1 MTLATAPLV
10 VMLVGVVAYAVLGG
24 ADFGA
29 GFWQMIPGR
38 DEQRRAVRSHA
49 RHAITPVWEANH
61 VWLIFV
67 LVICWTCYPGVY
79 GSIASTLA
87 LPLAIAGL
95 GIVLRAIGYVVR
107 GQARGGRIERP
118 VEILFGVA
126 SVIVPFALGAVVG
139 AIASGRVPPG
149 NARGDLVTSWVNPTS
164 VAVGVLA
171 VVSAAYL
178 AAVWL
183 AADAR
188 RQGDAE
194 VESAF
199 RALAIGTAAVAGVV
213 ALAGLITVD
222 YDDERLWHNL
232 VRWPAVAAVA
242 LSAAAGLVA
251 IGCLATRR
259 LESARIVSTAAV
271 AAVIAGWGLAQRP
284 EMLPGVTV
292 TEAAAGRE
300 TLIAVLAGLA
310 VGALILVPSLF
321 VLFRMVLRGRFDP
334 AAALQPAALPAYSPV
349 LEPGRLVFLCAV
361 GAVAG
366 GLMLFFFSS
375 GWTIAIGVSLML
387 VFGALGFGVAARS
400 LVAAEG

>member
-1 MTLATAPLV
+1 VTLATAPLV

-29 GFWQMIPGR
+29 GFWQMIPGD
-38 DEQRRAVRSHA
+38 DEQRRAVRGHA
-49 RHAITPVWEANH
+49 RNAITPVWEANH

-67 LVICWTCYPGVY
+67 LVICWTCYPAVY

-107 GQARGGRIERP
+107 GQSRGGRIERP
-118 VEILFGVA
+118 VEILFGAA

-164 VAVGVLA
+164 VAVGVLS

-183 AADAR
+183 AADAY
-188 RQGDAE
+188 RQGDSE
-194 VESAF
+194 VESSF
-199 RALAIGTAAVAGVV
+199 RTLAMGTAAVAGVV
-213 ALAGLITVD
+213 AVAGLVTVR

-232 VRWPAVAAVA
+232 IRWPAVAAVA

-259 LESARIVSTAAV
+259 LEAARIASTAAV

-300 TLIAVLAGLA
+300 TLVAVLAGLA
-310 VGALILVPSLF
+310 AGALILVPSLF

-334 AAALQPAALPAYSPV
+334 SAAPYPAALPAYSPV
-349 LEPGRLVFLCAV
+349 LEPGRVVFVCAA

-366 GLMLFFFSS
+366 GLTLFFFSS
-375 GWTIAIGVSLML
+375 GWTNAIGVSLML
-387 VFGALGFGVAARS
+387 VFGALGFWVAARS
-400 LVAAEG
+400 LVAAER